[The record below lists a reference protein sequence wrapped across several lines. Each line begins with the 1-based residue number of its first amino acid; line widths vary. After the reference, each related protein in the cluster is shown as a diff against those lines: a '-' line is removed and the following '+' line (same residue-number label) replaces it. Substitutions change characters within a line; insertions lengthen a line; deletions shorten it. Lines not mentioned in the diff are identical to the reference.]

1 MKKKKLI
8 ATSVCS
14 QLSCENFKNSLEKTF
29 YQSSIEKFTRNFLC
43 NFWGEFDKLKK
54 NYIILYVDKEIIKKK
69 LSFKL
74 FKFFS
79 I

>member
-54 NYIILYVDKEIIKKK
+54 KLYNFICWQRNYKKK
-69 LSFKL
+69 I
-74 FKFFS
+74 KF
-79 I
+79 